1 MENPQESIRL
11 SVKKVLLIL
20 FMLVLNRKCD
30 DIQIDSRAHLASY
43 SMGTGV
49 LSWGGESS
57 WCVKLTTQ
65 LHLVL
70 RSRMSG
76 AVLPP
81 PECIHVMDRENFN
94 FL

>member
-43 SMGTGV
+43 SMGT
-49 LSWGGESS
+49 E
-57 WCVKLTTQ
+57 
-65 LHLVL
+65 
-70 RSRMSG
+70 
-76 AVLPP
+76 VLPLGGGKQLVH
-81 PECIHVMDRENFN
+81 EVNHSAAFSAEVKNEWSCSSSA
-94 FL
+94 